1 MDKQFLEAGV
11 IVGTHG
17 VRGEVRLNPWCDD
30 VAFLSGLKTLHIA
43 GRAYALLSARPH
55 KHLALLRFE
64 GVDDVT
70 AAQALRGQVVYA
82 DRAEA
87 ALPEGRF
94 FIRDLI
100 GLSVVDCASKQPVGT
115 LTDVWQ
121 QPAHD
126 VYVVRDAEGRE
137 HLIPNVPAFV
147 QEIDWPGRTIRVTL
161 IEGM

>member
-1 MDKQFLEAGV
+1 MDKRFLEAGV

-17 VRGEVRLNPWCDD
+17 VRGELRLNPWCDD
-30 VAFLSGLKTLHIA
+30 VAFFSALKTLYIA

-55 KHLALLRFE
+55 KHLALLRLG

-70 AAQALRGQVVYA
+70 AAQALRGQVVHV

-94 FIRDLI
+94 FIQDLI
-100 GLSVVDCASKQPVGT
+100 GFSVVDCASKQSIGA

-147 QEIDWPGRTIRVTL
+147 KEIDWPGQTIRVTL